1 MENDKKYLYAAAIQ
15 GIQGFIMQTDELK
28 DIVGASELI
37 EYISKTAFKK
47 FQEIDFEKNPDM
59 KPEDDENIVLMAAGN
74 IKYVFKNRKNC
85 EKAVLEFPKEVME
98 MAPGITV
105 SQAVVE
111 YDSEN
116 GFSNAIDEIEL
127 KLKAQ
132 RNKQVGTHPV
142 FMSMLRSRQTGLP
155 VTDMVKGEFLDAQT
169 VAKRKSAK
177 KGTDS
182 STIKL
187 SRKCFGISKENKT
200 FSHENI
206 AYDIENITGNNDWVA
221 VIHADGNGLGQV
233 VQKIGRDKKD
243 FRKFS
248 LGLDKATTAA
258 AVKAFDFVN
267 DKYKL
272 FNPSAKETT
281 IIPIRPIVLG
291 GDDFT
296 VICRADFAIEYT
308 EQFLKAFEK
317 ETEKEL
323 GNILKGK
330 SVFNDN
336 VNKLTACAGVAFI
349 KSSYPFHYGLSLA
362 ESLCSVAKKD
372 AKAGIKQ
379 DDIAP
384 SCLMF
389 HKVQDSFIEDYKDI
403 KNRELT
409 TEDEVSFS
417 YGPYYIHPKNS
428 RSTVEDLIEN
438 SNSLD
443 GKEGSAVKSHLREW
457 LADMMQNKDMAE
469 QRLQRLKSNLEGGKK
484 KELLDLV
491 KNITKVE
498 DSRVAAYDVLS
509 LHSIIYNK
517 TKEAKNDKHTV

>member
-1 MENDKKYLYAAAIQ
+1 MGNDKVYKNYLYAAAIQ

-37 EYISKTAFKK
+37 EDISKKAFEE
-47 FQEIDFEKNPDM
+47 FQETKSKE
-59 KPEDDENIVLMAAGN
+59 DENIVLMAAGN
-74 IKYVFKNRKNC
+74 IKYVFTDRDKC
-85 EKAVLEFPKEVME
+85 EKAVLEFPKKVME
-98 MAPGITV
+98 LVPGITV

-111 YDSEN
+111 YKDDSEF
-116 GFSNAIDEIEL
+116 GDAIDEIEE

-142 FMSMLRSRQTGLP
+142 FMSMQRSRQTGLP
-155 VTDMVKGEFLDAQT
+155 AVKIEKGEFLDAQT
-169 VAKRKSAK
+169 VAKRASAK
-177 KGTDS
+177 KGSKS
-182 STIKL
+182 STISL
-187 SRKCFGISKENKT
+187 SRKCFGIDEKDKSFN
-200 FSHENI
+200 HEHI
-206 AYDIENITGNNDWVA
+206 AYDIEKITDKNDWIA

-233 VQKIGRDKKD
+233 VQKVGKNKEL

-267 DKYKL
+267 EKYSL
-272 FNPSAKETT
+272 FNSDAKENS

-323 GNILKGK
+323 GDILKGN

-349 KSSYPFHYGLSLA
+349 KSSYPFHYGNSLA
-362 ESLCSVAKKD
+362 DSLCGEAKEDAKK
-372 AKAGIKQ
+372 GISKNG
-379 DDIAP
+379 IAP
-384 SCLMF
+384 SSLMF

-403 KNRELT
+403 KDRELT
-409 TEDEVSFS
+409 TDDNVSFS
-417 YGPYYIHPKNS
+417 YGPYYIHSKEN
-428 RSTVEDLIEN
+428 RSTVEELIEK
-438 SNSLD
+438 SNLLD
-443 GKEGSAVKSHLREW
+443 GKEANAVKSHLREW

-469 QRLQRLKSNLEGGKK
+469 QRLLRLKSNLANGSGNKK
-484 KELLDLV
+484 LLDLV
-491 KNITKVE
+491 KEITEVV
-498 DSRVAAYDVLS
+498 DGRVAAYDVLS
-509 LHSIIYNK
+509 LHSIIYK
-517 TKEAKNDKHTV
+517 ETKEGKK